1 MSHRHFTI
9 NAFTIIICLTQR
21 PRYRRPITMGSQY
34 PPIPTAPYP
43 LNTLVDYINR
53 FTLTDPIDCSTG
65 PPSTSTTV
73 DVSRVRTWRYK
84 VIVFKLGLDM
94 LNHLESRLSLLRL
107 NAPSPISEIGQ
118 APRDPRV
125 VHSEA
130 DVRASLGNLV
140 DKVNHVIKHYRHAP
154 RAGMGSGLG
163 NEKEPQPDPYPIWR
177 ETTDGP
183 SGRPDWHLHTLL
195 HQIYTKKH
203 RLGEA
208 KKGVHLRSIL
218 KLLARKAEVGFEL
231 RVRQD
236 GMTDLDENFDEVGVS
251 EDDRERIRKLLTQ
264 VSKDDPTSSSLAVTL
279 TLPLPLPL
287 PYPVVTVP

>member
-1 MSHRHFTI
+1 
-9 NAFTIIICLTQR
+9 
-21 PRYRRPITMGSQY
+21 
-34 PPIPTAPYP
+34 
-43 LNTLVDYINR
+43 
-53 FTLTDPIDCSTG
+53 
-65 PPSTSTTV
+65 
-73 DVSRVRTWRYK
+73 
-84 VIVFKLGLDM
+84 VIGFKLGLDM

-203 RLGEA
+203 RLAEA

-218 KLLARKAEVGFEL
+218 KLLARKAEAGFEL